1 MDKLAQCVDD
11 KFARTSHVNSLF
23 ERDEIV
29 VEVEATSFRLNS
41 IVHVRKLLK
50 Y

>member
-11 KFARTSHVNSLF
+11 KFARTSHGNSLF

-29 VEVEATSFRLNS
+29 VEEEAASFRSHS
-41 IVHVRKLLK
+41 IVHVRKL
-50 Y
+50 